1 MALPCS
7 QAFTVSLVGGRG
19 SLRAEWGSSAVALP
33 HLAPVLPSAGS
44 TWHCWNCHHDQ
55 PHGIPLCWHV
65 CSSGVDSEVS
75 QAFAGSSQGAP
86 GAGACA
92 TAWRKSSH
100 CSPDSAWGMAEHAG
114 QADTA
119 CGLTQARL
127 CWRQHGAWRQ

>member
-75 QAFAGSSQGAP
+75 QAFAGSSQGTP

-92 TAWRKSSH
+92 TAWRESSH
-100 CSPDSAWGMAEHAG
+100 CSPDSAWAWLNTLGR
-114 QADTA
+114 Q
-119 CGLTQARL
+119 TQHVDSARL